1 MQNFDNSLTGLQQT
15 AGEGEGRNNMKICLV
30 AEGCYPYV
38 VGGVSSWGH
47 GLINFFPKQEFII
60 LAIVADRSQR
70 GNFVYELPENVTA
83 VHEVYLN
90 DSDWGKR
97 RRRRSRMSRQEYRA
111 LRSLILNQQVDWE
124 TLFDL
129 FQKEEVSLNDVLM
142 GEDFLNA
149 VTELYNLSYDQL
161 VFTDFLWM
169 LRSIYLPLF
178 TTLQTRI
185 PKADVYH
192 CVSTG
197 YAGVLGAMA
206 KHLYDGRLMIAEHGV
221 YTRERE
227 EELIKANWVQGV
239 FKNIWIEQFQ
249 KMSRL
254 AYGRAN
260 IVTSLF
266 ERAREIQLE
275 EGCSVEKTMIVP
287 NGIAVEEFR
296 GLPGK
301 PEEELDKIN
310 VGAVV
315 RVTPVKDLMT
325 LIQAFGFAK
334 EREPALQLFVMGPW
348 EEDEEYARECFDLV
362 KGMNIPDVIFTG
374 RVNVKEYYGKMD
386 MTILTSIS
394 EGQPLT
400 ILESFAAGK
409 PVIATDVGD
418 CRGLILG
425 DGDEFGEAGIVT
437 HIMNVEEI
445 SWAILRLAHNEQ
457 MRLQMG
463 ENGLRRVSAGYRVEK
478 LRETYRKIYR
488 DFAESMQ
495 LVWEEEG
502 N

>member
-1 MQNFDNSLTGLQQT
+1 
-15 AGEGEGRNNMKICLV
+15 MKICLV

-38 VGGVSSWGH
+38 VGGVSSWVH
-47 GLINFFPKQEFII
+47 SLISFFPKQEFII

-70 GNFVYELPENVTA
+70 GKFAYELPENVTE
-83 VHEVYLN
+83 VHELYLN

-97 RRRRSRMSRQEYRA
+97 RRRRSRMSRQEYQA
-111 LRSLILNQQVDWE
+111 MRSLILNQQVDWE
-124 TLFDL
+124 TLFGL

-149 VTELYNLSYDQL
+149 VTELYNLKYDQL

-178 TTLQTRI
+178 TALQMEI

-206 KHLYDGRLMIAEHGV
+206 KHIHGGRLMITEHGV

-227 EELIKANWVQGV
+227 EELIKAKWVHGV

-254 AYGRAN
+254 AYSRAD

-266 ERAREIQLE
+266 EHAREIQLE
-275 EGCSVEKTMIVP
+275 EGCPVEKTMIVP
-287 NGIAVEEFR
+287 NGIAVDSFQE
-296 GLPGK
+296 LPGK
-301 PEEELDKIN
+301 PEEERDKIN

-334 EREPALQLFVMGPW
+334 EKEPALKLFVMGPW

-362 KGMNIPDVIFTG
+362 KAMGIQDVVFTG
-374 RVNVKEYYGKMD
+374 KVNVKDYYGRMD

-400 ILESFAAGK
+400 ILESFAAHK

-418 CRGLILG
+418 CQGLILG
-425 DGDEFGEAGIVT
+425 GGDEFGEAGIVT

-445 SWAILRLAHNEQ
+445 SWAILSLAHNEQ
-457 MRLQMG
+457 TRLRMG
-463 ENGLRRVSAGYRVEK
+463 ENGYKRVSSRYGTDR
-478 LRETYRKIYR
+478 LREAYRNIYR
-488 DFAESMQ
+488 DFAKNMQ

>member
-1 MQNFDNSLTGLQQT
+1 M
-15 AGEGEGRNNMKICLV
+15 RICLV
-30 AEGCYPYV
+30 AEGCYPYI
-38 VGGVSSWGH
+38 VGGVSAWVHS
-47 GLINFFPKQEFII
+47 LIQFFPKHEFII

-70 GNFVYELPENVTA
+70 GKFVYSLPENVME
-83 VHEVYLN
+83 VHELYLN
-90 DSDWGKR
+90 DFDWGKR
-97 RRRRSRMSRQEYRA
+97 RRRRSRMRKHEYRA
-111 LRSLILNQQVDWE
+111 LRGLILNQQVDWE
-124 TLFDL
+124 ALFDF
-129 FQKEEVSLNDVLM
+129 FQREEVSLNDVLM

-149 VTELYNLSYDQL
+149 VTEFYSLSYDQL

-178 TTLQTRI
+178 TTLQMKI

-197 YAGVLGAMA
+197 YAGVLGTMA
-206 KHLYDGRLMIAEHGV
+206 KHLHGGRLMITEHGV

-227 EELIKANWVQGV
+227 EELIKASWAQGV

-254 AYGRAN
+254 AYGRAD

-266 ERAREIQLE
+266 AHARELQIE
-275 EGCSVEKTMIVP
+275 EGCPAEKTLIVP
-287 NGIAVEEFR
+287 NGIRVDEFQR
-296 GLPGK
+296 LPGK
-301 PEEELDKIN
+301 PKEDQGKIN
-310 VGAVV
+310 VGAVL
-315 RVTPVKDLMT
+315 RVAPVKDVMT

-334 EREPALQLFVMGPW
+334 EREPALKLFVMGPW
-348 EEDEEYARECFDLV
+348 EEDEEYARECFDFV
-362 KGMNIPDVIFTG
+362 KIMGIEDVIFTG
-374 RVNVKEYYGKMD
+374 KVNVKEYYGRMD

-400 ILESFAAGK
+400 ILESFAAHK

-418 CRGLILG
+418 CRDLILG
-425 DGDEFGEAGIVT
+425 GGDDFGEAGIVT

-457 MRLQMG
+457 MRLEMG
-463 ENGLRRVSAGYRVEK
+463 ENGYRRVSFKYRIEG
-478 LRETYRKIYR
+478 LRTTYSNIYH
-488 DFAESMQ
+488 DFAKSMH
-495 LVWEEEG
+495 LVWEEEE